1 MSPGTRGRTP
11 VADGG
16 LLPVGNIQGA
26 EGLDDVLGAFDAP
39 TRKALKGFLNDVSVA
54 LDGRGSDISAV
65 LGNAAPATQDLRRVL
80 TVVDAQRPALRALI
94 RDSATTLQT
103 IGAREADVRELVNA
117 GDDVLDATAQRN
129 AQLTATVKELPGF
142 LREVRAF
149 SREAE
154 GASVDAAPAL
164 RTLRPVASRLKPGLQ
179 EAIKLGPTLQRVAK
193 GLDPV
198 ITDAQTGLP
207 ALTSIVKAASPL
219 VDVLN
224 SAGRDLVPVVQVL
237 DAYRDDTIAA
247 AANIAAATNY
257 TTPGPE
263 GRPMRALRVLSP
275 LWGEGLVGAEKRSPS
290 NRYNPYHE
298 PGGLRKMVTGLESFS
313 CAHTSNAGNQ
323 QSLGA
328 MAAPC
333 LTMAPW
339 TFKGENR
346 SFPNVAQEP

>member
-1 MSPGTRGRTP
+1 M
-11 VADGG
+11 
-16 LLPVGNIQGA
+16 
-26 EGLDDVLGAFDAP
+26 LGA
-39 TRKALKGFLNDVSVA
+39 T
-54 LDGRGSDISAV
+54 
-65 LGNAAPATQDLRRVL
+65 AARN
-80 TVVDAQRPALRALI
+80 
-94 RDSATTLQT
+94 
-103 IGAREADVRELVNA
+103 RE
-117 GDDVLDATAQRN
+117 
-129 AQLTATVKELPGF
+129 LTATINALPAF
-142 LREVRAF
+142 LREVRAA
-149 SREAE
+149 SRNAQ
-154 GASVDAAPAL
+154 AAAADAAPAL

-198 ITDAQTGLP
+198 ITEAQTGLP

-237 DAYRDDTIAA
+237 DTYRDDTIAA

-263 GRPMRALRVLSP
+263 GKPMRALRVLSP

-298 PGGLRKMVTGLESFS
+298 PGGLRKMATGLESFS
-313 CAHTSNAGNQ
+313 CAHTSNPGNQ

-333 LTMAPW
+333 LTMKPW
-339 TFKGENR
+339 TFKGEHR
-346 SFPNVAQEP
+346 SFPNVTQDP